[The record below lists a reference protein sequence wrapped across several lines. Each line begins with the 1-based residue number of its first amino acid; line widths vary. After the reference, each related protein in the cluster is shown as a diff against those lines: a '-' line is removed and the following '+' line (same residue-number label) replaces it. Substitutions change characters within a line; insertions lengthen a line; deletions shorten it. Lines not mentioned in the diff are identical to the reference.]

1 MGALS
6 KHSAMDLTSG
16 FEIWAK
22 LLSYFNSKRRE
33 MQQNNLSVGELE
45 EIPECSC
52 GAMAKCTCNVVKKVL
67 EMEQNNKLL
76 SHGTELRL

>member
-1 MGALS
+1 
-6 KHSAMDLTSG
+6 
-16 FEIWAK
+16 
-22 LLSYFNSKRRE
+22 
-33 MQQNNLSVGELE
+33 MQQNNLSVGEYYCKLKDLWDQIEELE

-76 SHGTELRL
+76 KFLMGLNSGYDQMKTNFLGMEPLRQ